1 MSYICWFLLEI
12 PHGSPH
18 GPRPTGCHDRSLRGA
33 ELLRLGSAGHDPGFG
48 HLGAHLHGR
57 RGWLGLGKMFFFYF
71 FFGGFFFW
79 GFFVGEIQRI
89 IGNMGNKRSGLMS

>member
-18 GPRPTGCHDRSLRGA
+18 GPRPPGCHDRSLRGA

-57 RGWLGLGKMFFFYF
+57 RGWLGLGKMFFF
-71 FFGGFFFW
+71 FFGFLW
-79 GFFVGEIQRI
+79 GKSKESLETWEQKV
-89 IGNMGNKRSGLMS
+89 RSYVLTCRCFR